1 MAQSSPSP
9 SLAQS
14 NRQPPPTLPVIQYRK
29 SDDSYC
35 RLRSPKAFSN
45 LYPSHLRHLIVEF
58 GKIDAVVGQLQP
70 LCRLLPTKTSQPACS
85 RIDFQVWSTPQSSCT
100 QHSQT
105 DRRRSVVLV
114 SHGLNERRNVP
125 VARNVPDRS
134 AERNEPSREFRITS

>member
-14 NRQPPPTLPVIQYRK
+14 NRQTPPTLPVIQYRK

-58 GKIDAVVGQLQP
+58 GKIDAVGGQLQP

-85 RIDFQVWSTPQSSCT
+85 RIDFSSLGHAT
-100 QHSQT
+100 VVLHPQT